1 MNRVQVKDLIID
13 NDKPFTLIA
22 GLNVLES
29 KEITEQV
36 ISECVKVSKELG
48 IPIFLK
54 LLMTK
59 LIDLL

>member
-36 ISECVKVSKELG
+36 I
-48 IPIFLK
+48 
-54 LLMTK
+54 
-59 LIDLL
+59 